1 MITLINPPG
10 IKTFSGLQMHSPNPP
25 LGLAYI
31 AGAIKAAG
39 LPYQVID
46 GTGEALDEVR
56 PYADRDD
63 FMIQGLSF
71 DEITTRIHPDTDV
84 IGVACMFSTL
94 WPLVNKLAW
103 AVREK
108 LDRKSTRLNSSHV

>member
-10 IKTFSGLQMHSPNPP
+10 IKTFSGLQMHTPNPP

-31 AGAIKAAG
+31 AAAIKDAG

-46 GTGEALDEVR
+46 GTGEALDVVR
-56 PYADRDD
+56 PYSDRGG

-71 DEITTRIHPDTDV
+71 DEITARIDPDALV
-84 IGVACMFSTL
+84 IGVACMSPRFGRS
-94 WPLVNKLAW
+94 
-103 AVREK
+103 
-108 LDRKSTRLNSSHV
+108 